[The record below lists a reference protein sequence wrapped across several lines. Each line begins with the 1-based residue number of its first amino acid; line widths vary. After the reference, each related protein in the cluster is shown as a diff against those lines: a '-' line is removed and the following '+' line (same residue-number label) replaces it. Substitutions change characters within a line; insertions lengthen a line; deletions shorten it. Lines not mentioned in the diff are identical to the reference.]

1 MVVQDIIP
9 AISLLRQQ
17 YRMTFSTLFS
27 QGLLFSR
34 GVIPEIEA
42 GGFERSDEFFDSI
55 TFK

>member
-17 YRMTFSTLFS
+17 FRITFSTLFN

-42 GGFERSDEFFDSI
+42 GDFERSDEFFNSI